1 MMPMNNRPNLSR
13 GFTLIEVMIVVA
25 IIGILSAIAI
35 PSYNAYIQR
44 SHRAEAKN
52 YLTTLAQRLEQSY
65 SLSGTYLTTQDIPPV
80 NINNAWIN
88 ATGFGT
94 VPPGGPAR
102 YNISFVGGVP
112 ADAATYILQ
121 AIPAGGQVGDT
132 CGTLLID
139 QSFRKGAGPGAAVVT
154 PRVQLT
160 LDCWG
165 R

>member
-1 MMPMNNRPNLSR
+1 MNTRPTHVR

-52 YLTTLAQRLEQSY
+52 YLTTLAQRLEQNY
-65 SLSGTYLTTQDIPPV
+65 TLSGSYTRTQGSAVDNVDNDSI
-80 NINNAWIN
+80 
-88 ATGFGT
+88 TDSGFGT

-102 YNISFVGGVP
+102 YNISFVGGAPV
-112 ADAATYILQ
+112 DAATYTLQ
-121 AIPAGGQVGDT
+121 AVPAGAQVGDT

-139 QSFRKGAGPGAAVVT
+139 QAFRKGAGPGAVVVT
-154 PRVQLT
+154 PRAQLT